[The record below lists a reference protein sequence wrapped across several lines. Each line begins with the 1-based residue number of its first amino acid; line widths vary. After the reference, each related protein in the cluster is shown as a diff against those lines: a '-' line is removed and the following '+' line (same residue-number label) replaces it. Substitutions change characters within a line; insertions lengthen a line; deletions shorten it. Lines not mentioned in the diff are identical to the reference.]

1 LAYKNALTVG
11 GIYVAIGAIIASI
24 LFVRRDVSN

>member
-11 GIYVAIGAIIASI
+11 GIYVGIGAIVAAI
-24 LFVRRDVSN
+24 LFVRRDVAN